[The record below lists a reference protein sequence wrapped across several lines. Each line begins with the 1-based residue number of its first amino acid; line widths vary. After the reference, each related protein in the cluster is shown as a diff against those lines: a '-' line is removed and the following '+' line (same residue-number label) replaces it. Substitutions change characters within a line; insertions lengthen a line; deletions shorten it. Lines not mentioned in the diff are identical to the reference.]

1 VSQAGSAPLAG
12 KAAGGAKTHA
22 LRAVYS
28 AEDVSLSFG
37 GVKALQDVSVEIRD
51 NELLAVI
58 GPNGAGKTSL
68 LNVLSGLYRPQ
79 KGRLNLNGEDVRGKS
94 THEIARRGL
103 ARTFQSAHLFS
114 GMSVLENI
122 MVGRHHLMRTNPLQ
136 AFAYFPWTHREEI
149 HHREIVED
157 IIEFLE
163 IESIRHQPV
172 DALGYGLR
180 KRVDLGRA
188 LAMEPRVLLMD
199 EPMAGMNVEEKED
212 LARFILDLREARQM
226 PVVLVEH
233 DMSVVMDL
241 ADRVV
246 VLDFGRKLAEGTP
259 SDIQRNPDVIS
270 AYLGGHA

>member
-1 VSQAGSAPLAG
+1 MIVEQALPVAGMAIDADGSL
-12 KAAGGAKTHA
+12 HSRSVY
-22 LRAVYS
+22 RAD
-28 AEDVSLSFG
+28 AISLSFG
-37 GVKALQDVSVEIRD
+37 GVRALVDVSVEIRRD
-51 NELLAVI
+51 ELLAII

-79 KGRLNLNGEDVRGKS
+79 RGRLSFDGEDVCGLA
-94 THEIARRGL
+94 THEMARRGL

-114 GMSVLENI
+114 GMSVLDN
-122 MVGRHHLMRTNPLQ
+122 MLVGRHHLMRSNPLQ
-136 AFAYFPWTHREEI
+136 AFAYFPWTQREEI
-149 HHREIVED
+149 RHREVVED

-163 IESIRHQPV
+163 IEAIRHQPV

-188 LAMEPRVLLMD
+188 LAMEPKILLMD

-212 LARFILDLREARQM
+212 LARFILDLREARHL

-259 SDIQRNPDVIS
+259 AEIQSNDAVIA
-270 AYLGGHA
+270 AYLGGAA

>member
-1 VSQAGSAPLAG
+1 MIETVSASAGHSPAG
-12 KAAGGAKTHA
+12 ATTGHV
-22 LRAVYS
+22 RRSIYS
-28 AEDVSLSFG
+28 AEQISLRFG
-37 GVKALQDVSVEIRD
+37 GVKALADVSVDIRD
-51 NELLAVI
+51 DELLAVI

-68 LNVLSGLYRPQ
+68 LNSLSGLYRPQ
-79 KGRLNLNGEDVRGKS
+79 EGRLILDGQDVKGMS

-103 ARTFQSAHLFS
+103 SRTFQSAHLFS
-114 GMSVLENI
+114 GMSVLDNI
-122 MVGRHHLMRTNPLQ
+122 MVGRHHLMRTSALQ
-136 AFAYFPWTHREEI
+136 SFAYFPWTHREELA
-149 HHREIVED
+149 HREYVED

-188 LAMEPRVLLMD
+188 LAMEPKVLMMD

-212 LARFILDLREARQM
+212 LARFILDLREARRL

-241 ADRVV
+241 ADRIV
-246 VLDFGRKLAEGTP
+246 VLDFGRLIAEGTP
-259 SDIQRNPDVIS
+259 AQIQANPDVIA